1 MQDFFIMTLIKCEEC
16 GQMVS
21 DKAENCPN
29 CGAPVEK
36 KITCEECGF
45 NMSANEKA
53 CPNCGCPNN
62 NQTTNMDKTP
72 ALQSTSTD
80 SEDAQKRIQRFLV
93 ENRKFLPQKKF
104 REIKQMLASLSEE
117 QWNSVEYITFKD
129 PTLMLVLSVLV
140 GEFGV
145 DRFVLGDVKNGAI
158 KLLLTVFCLVG
169 LIWWVIDIFKVNKMT
184 LDYNYK
190 LLKDTLS
197 YV

>member
-1 MQDFFIMTLIKCEEC
+1 
-16 GQMVS
+16 
-21 DKAENCPN
+21 
-29 CGAPVEK
+29 
-36 KITCEECGF
+36 
-45 NMSANEKA
+45 
-53 CPNCGCPNN
+53 
-62 NQTTNMDKTP
+62 
-72 ALQSTSTD
+72 
-80 SEDAQKRIQRFLV
+80 
-93 ENRKFLPQKKF
+93 
-104 REIKQMLASLSEE
+104 MLASLSEE